1 MLNIVGDKFLNQ
13 FIKGRIGMFSRSPK
27 TKLAWKTKTGI
38 PVPSYSA
45 IMWWL
50 KCEVMRQ
57 MHDSFGD
64 VHSFLQD
71 RSLPHLRLK
80 LLQVLDDLPQ
90 CRKLQMELVVII
102 DAGEPFV
109 KATYHIGDGP
119 LLFTVYEEIS
129 KLHATTSNE
138 HYPNVLAIAYKLSSV
153 ATLRNQLVN
162 YARA

>member
-1 MLNIVGDKFLNQ
+1 
-13 FIKGRIGMFSRSPK
+13 
-27 TKLAWKTKTGI
+27 
-38 PVPSYSA
+38 
-45 IMWWL
+45 
-50 KCEVMRQ
+50 

-71 RSLPHLRLK
+71 RNLPPSRLK

-90 CRKLQMELVVII
+90 CRKLQMVFVVII

-109 KATYHIGDGP
+109 KATYHNIGDGSIV
-119 LLFTVYEEIS
+119 FTVYEEIS
-129 KLHATTSNE
+129 KLRATSLNE
-138 HYPNVLAIAYKLSSV
+138 HYPNVLAIAYKLSPV